1 MRSSAYREKGTVP
14 FLSGYNQGVKI
25 ERSNAVRL
33 VRFLVGL
40 FFRRVEV
47 TGVERVP
54 KTGGGILIAW
64 HPNGLVDPALIISGF
79 PRRVVFGAR
88 HGLFSWPIVGRLM
101 RALGTVPIFRATD
114 SKDGNVEARR
124 EANRKSLD
132 AMAQAV
138 CDGGFAALFPEG
150 VSHDD
155 PFLQELKT
163 GAARLYYRAKQLCGE
178 NGVPPVIIPVGLHY
192 DDKTMFRSDVLVEF
206 HAPLALP
213 SELVAPIPEGD
224 DETLRARS
232 SELTQVLEPVLQ
244 EVTHATESWE
254 LNQLMGRVRSLV
266 RAERGKRAGT
276 SLKAPDM
283 AERSLGMARV
293 WKAYY
298 ARLQTDPDGVQA
310 LLDRVEAYDAALR
323 EVKLED
329 DDLDKPPPIESK
341 WLPVLLAAQA
351 AVVFLVIPPV
361 LVLGLLINAAPYF
374 LINVVSRIASR
385 QYKDTATIKLLTGLI
400 LFPLAWL
407 IFALLVGLGQ
417 IELHN
422 SFEEIARAPWRAGIT
437 TFLIGAFGGALALIY
452 LELVRRTWTSI
463 KIRAKRKWGSTIIG
477 RLSAERAALYQAIEE
492 MRAGLDLP
500 GDVLGDGRVGTR
512 DFALDPEDMP

>member
-1 MRSSAYREKGTVP
+1 M
-14 FLSGYNQGVKI
+14 KI

-47 TGVERVP
+47 SGVERVP

-64 HPNGLVDPALIISGF
+64 HPNGLVDPALILSGF

-101 RALGTVPIFRATD
+101 RALGTVPIFRAAD
-114 SKDGNVEARR
+114 AKDGNVDARR
-124 EANRKSLD
+124 EANQKSLD

-163 GAARLYYRAKQLCGE
+163 GAARLYYRAKQL
-178 NGVPPVIIPVGLHY
+178 HY
-192 DDKTMFRSDVLVEF
+192 DDKTMFRSDVLVDF
-206 HAPLALP
+206 HAPLMLP
-213 SELVAPIPEGD
+213 SELAAPIPEGD
-224 DETLRARS
+224 DEALRARS

-254 LNQLMGRVRSLV
+254 LNQLMSRVRSLV
-266 RAERGKRAGT
+266 RAERAKRAGV

-298 ARLQTDPDGVQA
+298 ARLRTDPDGVQA
-310 LLDRVEAYDAALR
+310 LLDRV
-323 EVKLED
+323 
-329 DDLDKPPPIESK
+329 PCS
-341 WLPVLLAAQA
+341 
-351 AVVFLVIPPV
+351 
-361 LVLGLLINAAPYF
+361 
-374 LINVVSRIASR
+374 IASR
-385 QYKDTATIKLLTGLI
+385 
-400 LFPLAWL
+400 PMMPR
-407 IFALLVGLGQ
+407 
-417 IELHN
+417 
-422 SFEEIARAPWRAGIT
+422 SAR
-437 TFLIGAFGGALALIY
+437 
-452 LELVRRTWTSI
+452 
-463 KIRAKRKWGSTIIG
+463 
-477 RLSAERAALYQAIEE
+477 
-492 MRAGLDLP
+492 
-500 GDVLGDGRVGTR
+500 
-512 DFALDPEDMP
+512 

>member
-1 MRSSAYREKGTVP
+1 MVGVDRSS
-14 FLSGYNQGVKI
+14 
-25 ERSNAVRL
+25 AVRL

-47 TGVERVP
+47 SGVEQVP
-54 KTGGGILIAW
+54 QTGGGILIAW
-64 HPNGLVDPALIISGF
+64 HPNGLVDPALIISAF

-88 HGLFSWPIVGRLM
+88 HGLFSWPLVGRLM

-124 EANRKSLD
+124 QANRKSLD

-163 GAARLYYRAKQLCGE
+163 GAARLYYRAKQLCAE

-192 DDKTMFRSDVLVEF
+192 DDKTMFRSDALVEF
-206 HAPLALP
+206 HAPLKLPAL
-213 SELVAPIPEGD
+213 LLAPIPEDD
-224 DETLRARS
+224 DEALRARS
-232 SELTQVLEPVLQ
+232 TELTRVLEPVLQ

-254 LNQLMGRVRSLV
+254 LNQMMSRVRSLV
-266 RAERGKRAGT
+266 RAERAKRAGVC
-276 SLKAPDM
+276 LKAPDM

-298 ARLQTDPDGVQA
+298 ARLRTDPDGVQS
-310 LLDRVEAYDAALR
+310 LLDRVDAYDAALR

-329 DDLDKPPPIESK
+329 DDLDKPPPIDSK
-341 WLPVLLAAQA
+341 WLPVILAVQA
-351 AVVFLVIPPV
+351 AVVFLVFPPV

-374 LINVVSRIASR
+374 VIKLISRAASR
-385 QYKDTATIKLLTGLI
+385 QYKDTATIKLLAGLL
-400 LFPLAWL
+400 LFPLSWV

-422 SFEEIARAPWRAGIT
+422 SFAGIPLAPWRAGIT
-437 TFLIGAFGGALALIY
+437 TFLIGAFGGALALVY

-463 KIRAKRKWGSTIIG
+463 KIRAKRQWGSRIIG
-477 RLSAERAALYQAIEE
+477 QLSVERAALYEAIEE

-512 DFALDPEDMP
+512 DFALDLDDMP

>member
-1 MRSSAYREKGTVP
+1 MVGVDRSS
-14 FLSGYNQGVKI
+14 
-25 ERSNAVRL
+25 AVRL

-47 TGVERVP
+47 SGVDHVP

-88 HGLFSWPIVGRLM
+88 HGLFSWPVVGRLM
-101 RALGTVPIFRATD
+101 RALGTVPIFRASD
-114 SKDGNVEARR
+114 LKKADDEARR
-124 EANRKSLD
+124 QANQKSLD

-163 GAARLYYRAKQLCGE
+163 GAARLYYRATQLCAE

-192 DDKTMFRSDVLVEF
+192 DDKTMFRSDALVEF
-206 HAPLALP
+206 HAPLRIPL
-213 SELVAPIPEGD
+213 ELLAPIPDGD
-224 DETLRARS
+224 DEALRARS
-232 SELTQVLEPVLQ
+232 SELTNLLEPVLQ

-254 LNQLMGRVRSLV
+254 LNQLMSRVRSLV
-266 RAERGKRAGT
+266 RAERAKRAGV

-298 ARLQTDPDGVQA
+298 ARLRTDPDGVQA
-310 LLDRVEAYDAALR
+310 LLDRVDSYDAALR
-323 EVKLED
+323 EVNLED

-341 WLPVLLAAQA
+341 WLPVLLAVQA
-351 AVVFLVIPPV
+351 AVVFFVFPPV
-361 LVLGLLINAAPYF
+361 LVLGLVINAVPYF
-374 LINVVSRIASR
+374 VIKLLSRIASR

-407 IFALLVGLGQ
+407 IFAVLVGLGQ

-422 SFEEIARAPWRAGIT
+422 SFEEIALAPWRAGIT
-437 TFLIGAFGGALALIY
+437 TFLIGAFGGALALVY
-452 LELVRRTWTSI
+452 LELVKRTWSSI
-463 KIRAKRKWGSTIIG
+463 KIRAKRQWGSTII
-477 RLSAERAALYQAIEE
+477 RQLLAERAALYDAIEE

-512 DFALDPEDMP
+512 DFALDIDDMP

>member
-1 MRSSAYREKGTVP
+1 
-14 FLSGYNQGVKI
+14 
-25 ERSNAVRL
+25 
-33 VRFLVGL
+33 
-40 FFRRVEV
+40 
-47 TGVERVP
+47 
-54 KTGGGILIAW
+54 
-64 HPNGLVDPALIISGF
+64 
-79 PRRVVFGAR
+79 
-88 HGLFSWPIVGRLM
+88 
-101 RALGTVPIFRATD
+101 
-114 SKDGNVEARR
+114 
-124 EANRKSLD
+124 
-132 AMAQAV
+132 
-138 CDGGFAALFPEG
+138 
-150 VSHDD
+150 
-155 PFLQELKT
+155 
-163 GAARLYYRAKQLCGE
+163 
-178 NGVPPVIIPVGLHY
+178 
-192 DDKTMFRSDVLVEF
+192 
-206 HAPLALP
+206 
-213 SELVAPIPEGD
+213 
-224 DETLRARS
+224 
-232 SELTQVLEPVLQ
+232 VLQ

-254 LNQLMGRVRSLV
+254 LNQLMSRVRSLV
-266 RAERGKRAGT
+266 RAERAKRAGV

-298 ARLQTDPDGVQA
+298 ARLRTDPDGVQA

-341 WLPVLLAAQA
+341 WLPVLLTAQA
-351 AVVFLVIPPV
+351 AVVFLVFPPV

-374 LINVVSRIASR
+374 LINVLSRIASR

-417 IELHN
+417 LELHN
-422 SFEEIARAPWRAGIT
+422 SFAGIPRAPWRAGIT
-437 TFLIGAFGGALALIY
+437 TFLIGAFGGALALVY

-463 KIRAKRKWGSTIIG
+463 KIRAKRQWGSTII
-477 RLSAERAALYQAIEE
+477 RQLSAERAALYEAIEE